1 MQQPLPR
8 QVKAILLTQ
17 SNLPNV
23 LVDIIVAYSPGV
35 YYINSESPDII
46 PPVRLLNYKTKGK
59 YKKFGV
65 CTKQGNYPLYVTIP
79 NYTELTPRPSML
91 TYSTYDI
98 KISKAQESFFF
109 KLERPLVKILEGK
122 YSKFKLIGLYTN
134 RGKLKVTGLTKP
146 NQIYDNVH
154 LRELVVVG
162 PMVYFIYCIVP
173 QSQCD

>member
-1 MQQPLPR
+1 MQPPLPR

-35 YYINSESPDII
+35 YYINSDSPDII
-46 PPVRLLNYKTKGK
+46 PPIRLLNYKTKGK

-65 CTKQGNYPLYVTIP
+65 CTKQGKYPLYVMIP
-79 NYTELTPRPSML
+79 NCTELTPRPSML
-91 TYSTYDI
+91 IYNTYDVQ
-98 KISKAQESFFF
+98 ISKAEENFFF
-109 KLERPLVKILEGK
+109 NLERPLVKILEGK
-122 YSKFKLIGLYTN
+122 YSKLKLIGLYTN
-134 RGKLKVTGLTKP
+134 RGRLKVTGVTKP
-146 NQIYDNVH
+146 NRTYENVH

-162 PMVYFIYCIVP
+162 PMVHFIYCIVS